1 MTPYNLSH
9 KLSQSSLT
17 LLSSRHL
24 PLRRPI
30 CTYPLYTKFSRS
42 LLISEISRGSV
53 VVQHTRGLN
62 TCAVIRC
69 YSTPCQSRSEEVGGS
84 IPSHGAYF
92 FFLLFAQALVLVS
105 SSLSSSSQVRAL
117 SIFFA
122 YYSSQQQ
129 YFWTS
134 PIHCDKS
141 ARVDGHFRR

>member
-1 MTPYNLSH
+1 
-9 KLSQSSLT
+9 
-17 LLSSRHL
+17 
-24 PLRRPI
+24 
-30 CTYPLYTKFSRS
+30 
-42 LLISEISRGSV
+42 
-53 VVQHTRGLN
+53 
-62 TCAVIRC
+62 
-69 YSTPCQSRSEEVGGS
+69 
-84 IPSHGAYF
+84 
-92 FFLLFAQALVLVS
+92 LVLVS